1 MFKLKVDLLISIVF
15 ILVSCDV
22 HTVDNI
28 YIINN
33 KSNDTITVYSR
44 ASGKS
49 YSKLLE
55 NIDSFQIAPCTEK
68 VFYVGRTNTL
78 NSINKKDDYLLSFD
92 TIQIKPKNGQLR
104 LDIHNMKNWN
114 YRNAWGIFGVY
125 KTFLKFQ
132 IENKD
137 IVK

>member
-55 NIDSFQIAPCTEK
+55 NIDSFQIAPCTE
-68 VFYVGRTNTL
+68 